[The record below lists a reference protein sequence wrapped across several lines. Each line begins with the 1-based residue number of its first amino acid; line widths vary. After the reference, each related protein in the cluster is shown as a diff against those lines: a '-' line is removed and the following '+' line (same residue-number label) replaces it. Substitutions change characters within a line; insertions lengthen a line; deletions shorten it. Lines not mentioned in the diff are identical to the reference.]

1 MVNND
6 DSQQS
11 SHKRQKEDTWV
22 FQELGGWLAAYISE
36 HRASDAHTCSKGWPT
51 PVALNL
57 GDWVRA
63 KPTGNPCMSQ
73 WFSL

>member
-1 MVNND
+1 MIPNRAHIKGKKKTPGFSKN
-6 DSQQS
+6 SAA
-11 SHKRQKEDTWV
+11 
-22 FQELGGWLAAYISE
+22 GWLAAYISE

-57 GDWVRA
+57 GDWVCA